1 MPKKTPRERYSP
13 QEIRIRR
20 WFERKIEA
28 IGEKALHYGLDPL
41 GKLLAGPLRLQPDL
55 RPQRAIV
62 VLSGGIRSTG
72 QLNAT
77 SQARLRHAANLHR
90 DNRTA
95 LFIVCGGP
103 RRPGRPESAA
113 AMAVM
118 AQELGVPGMQI
129 IEEGL
134 SSRTSENAEEAA
146 ILLEERGIRA
156 ATLVTSALHMR
167 RARLCFAAQK
177 IRIHPAPVDRIEG
190 EPPAR
195 ASLVS
200 QTLHEWLGLAYYRAR
215 TWL

>member
-1 MPKKTPRERYSP
+1 MPTKTPRERYSP

-28 IGEKALHYGLDPL
+28 LGEKALNYGLDPV

-55 RPQRAIV
+55 SPQKAIV

-72 QLNAT
+72 HLNAT
-77 SQARLRHAANLHR
+77 TRARLRHAAELHKT
-90 DNRTA
+90 NRTA
-95 LFIVCGGP
+95 VFVVCGGP

-113 AMAVM
+113 AMAAM
-118 AQELGVPGMQI
+118 ARDLGVPDQQI
-129 IEEGL
+129 IREGL
-134 SSRTSENAEEAA
+134 SSRTAENAEEAA
-146 ILLEERGIRA
+146 ILLQERGIRA

-167 RARLCFAAQK
+167 RARLCFTAQR
-177 IRIHPAPVDRIEG
+177 ITIHPAPVERIED

-195 ASLVS
+195 ASLIA